1 MYFCF
6 CLSFIKKFGIKFFF
20 GGFLVIVFW
29 GNFWEGGCID
39 LIVFFGLVNVLLRC
53 LWNFGLGSV
62 FGGFGFDIFV
72 LVLWMILFVEGVL
85 GIFIGIGLSGEL
97 DDFFFFLS
105 EEWEGWIEIWFVFDD
120 VLDRIGFDGFGNN
133 LVEMFVIFGFV
144 FMLKKFILFFLL
156 KKFFL

>member
-1 MYFCF
+1 
-6 CLSFIKKFGIKFFF
+6 
-20 GGFLVIVFW
+20 
-29 GNFWEGGCID
+29 
-39 LIVFFGLVNVLLRC
+39 
-53 LWNFGLGSV
+53 
-62 FGGFGFDIFV
+62 
-72 LVLWMILFVEGVL
+72 MILFVEGVL